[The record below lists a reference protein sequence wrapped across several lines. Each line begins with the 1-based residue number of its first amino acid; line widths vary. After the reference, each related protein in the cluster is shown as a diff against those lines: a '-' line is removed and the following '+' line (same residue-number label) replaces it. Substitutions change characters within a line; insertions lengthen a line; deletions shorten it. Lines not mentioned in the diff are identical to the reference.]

1 MQTDPHNL
9 QRFLDAQF
17 PLYEEACKELRNGKK
32 LTHWMWFI
40 FPQIEGLGR
49 TSTAKLYAI
58 KSLNEAK
65 AYINHPTLGPRLSEC
80 TDLVNAI
87 ENKSINRILG
97 SPDDLKF
104 RSCMTLFTLATEDN
118 KIFRQALDKYYNG
131 EQDVLTWE
139 KVGANPL

>member
-1 MQTDPHNL
+1 MQTDPYNL

-17 PLYEEACKELRNGKK
+17 PLFDEVCKELRNGKK
-32 LTHWMWFI
+32 FTHWMWFI

-58 KSLNEAK
+58 KSLEEAE
-65 AYINHPTLGPRLSEC
+65 AYINHPTLGSRLREC
-80 TDLVNAI
+80 TELINLV

-104 RSCMTLFTLATEDN
+104 RSCITLFTHATEDN
-118 KIFRQALDKYYNG
+118 QLFLNALEKYYNG
-131 EQDVLTWE
+131 DQDELTLQ
-139 KVGANPL
+139 KIKN